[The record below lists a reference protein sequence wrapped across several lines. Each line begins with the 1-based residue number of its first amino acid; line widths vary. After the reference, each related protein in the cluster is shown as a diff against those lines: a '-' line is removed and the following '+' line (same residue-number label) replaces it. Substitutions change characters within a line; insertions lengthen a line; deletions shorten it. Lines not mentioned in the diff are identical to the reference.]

1 MDCVPSTLQTHGAPQ
16 CTAQCRELMGGGSRG
31 TDGSPAVETSEKK
44 QVGVGERCAKT
55 WGGEECGWLWGVM
68 NFLTREWIERAC

>member
-1 MDCVPSTLQTHGAPQ
+1 MDCVPSTLHTHEARQ

-44 QVGVGERCAKT
+44 QVGVGGALCKDLGS
-55 WGGEECGWLWGVM
+55 GGVWVALGCDDSPLKGM
-68 NFLTREWIERAC
+68 D

>member
-44 QVGVGERCAKT
+44 QVGRNFNLVNCSSVNLRKQAVGCR
-55 WGGEECGWLWGVM
+55 
-68 NFLTREWIERAC
+68 